1 MRATQIFSAKNLTD
15 SFNILHEN
23 KDYELAVEL
32 GWLPQEVDLA
42 IWEYDRQSGRR

>member
-1 MRATQIFSAKNLTD
+1 MRATQVFSTKNLTD
-15 SFNILHEN
+15 SFNISHEN
-23 KDYELAVEL
+23 KDYELAAEL